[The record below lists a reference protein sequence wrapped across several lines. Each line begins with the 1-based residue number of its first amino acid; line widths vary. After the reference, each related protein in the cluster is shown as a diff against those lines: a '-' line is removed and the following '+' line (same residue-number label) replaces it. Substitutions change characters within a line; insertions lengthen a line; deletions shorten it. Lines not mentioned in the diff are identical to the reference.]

1 MSIGVFGIGNVLMGD
16 DAIGP
21 AVVGWIASN
30 FEMHEDVVL
39 EDLGTPGL
47 ELPTHLVGHD
57 TIVFIDAVAGDA
69 APGTVVR
76 FERDEIVRF
85 APGIR
90 LTPHDPALKE
100 TLLMLELTENSPSE
114 VYLIGIVPR
123 STAMGSGLS
132 DELRATIP
140 AAGRAVLAEL
150 ERLGV
155 PATPRSDASQ
165 PGYWWDVQCAEAVE

>member
-30 FEMHEDVVL
+30 FDMHDAVVL

-57 TIVFIDAVAGDA
+57 TIVFVDAVAGDA
-69 APGTVVR
+69 VPGTVVR
-76 FERDEIVRF
+76 YEREEIVRF

-100 TLLMLELTENSPSE
+100 TLLMLELTENSPSD

-123 STAMGSGLS
+123 STRMGSGLS
-132 DELRATIP
+132 DEMRATIP
-140 AAGRAVLAEL
+140 IAGQAVLAEL
-150 ERLGV
+150 ERLGA
-155 PATPRSDASQ
+155 PATPRLEPA
-165 PGYWWDVQCAEAVE
+165 PAHYWWDVACERG

>member
-1 MSIGVFGIGNVLMGD
+1 MSVGVFGIGNVLMGD

-30 FEMHEDVVL
+30 FDVHEDVVL

-47 ELPTHLVGHD
+47 ELPTHLAGHD
-57 TIVFIDAVAGDA
+57 QVVFIDAVAGDA

-76 FERDEIVRF
+76 FEREAIVQY

-100 TLLMLELTENSPSE
+100 TLLMLELTENAPRE
-114 VYLIGIVPR
+114 VYLIGIVPCC
-123 STAMGSGLS
+123 TTMGSGLS
-132 DELRATIP
+132 DEMRATIP

-155 PATPRSDASQ
+155 PATPRSDASD
-165 PGYWWDVQCAEAVE
+165 PVYWWDVQSPDVGE